1 MMILLEYWA
10 YYLLIGIVPAL
21 LLELACRK
29 TGYALGHMERVC
41 LIVLWPFMAL
51 VFIRHFLKGFFKDK

>member
-21 LLELACRK
+21 LLEVACRK
-29 TGYALGHMERVC
+29 TGFNIGHMERLC
-41 LIVLWPFMAL
+41 LIVLWPLMLL
-51 VFIRHFLKGFFKDK
+51 VFVWNFVKGFFKGK